1 MRRPTLPVVV
11 VDLAALLGPDGAR
24 PSAEVVSAS
33 GRTSVVRWVRCGRLQ
48 RPLPGVLVD
57 PARAGQWRTRARAAE
72 LWSGGR
78 LTGRSAL
85 HLGDVVAQPGPR
97 VHVALPP
104 SRHTAGARPEWLVL
118 HRREVV
124 TDRRRGDLPV
134 VADVAALVDAWGFAH
149 SKQGSPREVEVVR
162 GAVIGAVRRGLVDPA
177 DLVGALEVN
186 RRVPGRASLLH
197 LVELV
202 AGGSHSEFEI
212 WGLEHLLQVPGLP
225 EVTRQYALATAIGTI
240 HLDGALEQARL
251 GIELDGAA
259 YHRSPDNWA
268 RDRRRDA
275 AALALDWATL
285 RIDFRRAHD
294 DPGAAQA
301 EIAAAYWARVARIR
315 HESAVI

>member
-1 MRRPTLPVVV
+1 MV

-24 PSAEVVSAS
+24 RSAEVVGAS
-33 GRTSVVRWVRCGRLQ
+33 GRTSVVQWVRRGRLL

-57 PARAGQWRTRARAAE
+57 PARADHWRTRARAAE

-78 LTGRSAL
+78 LTGRGAL
-85 HLGDVVAQPGPR
+85 YLGDVLGQPGPR
-97 VHVALPP
+97 VHLALPT
-104 SRHTAGARPEWLVL
+104 SRHTAAARPEWLVL

-124 TDRRRGDLPV
+124 TGQQRRGLPV
-134 VADVAALVDAWGFAH
+134 VGDVAALVDAWGFAH
-149 SKQGSPREVEVVR
+149 GLLGSPREIEVVR
-162 GAVIGAVRRGLVDPA
+162 GAVIGAVRRRLVQPS
-177 DLVGALEVN
+177 DLVAALEVN
-186 RRVPGRASLLH
+186 RRVPGRAALLR

-212 WGLEHLLQVPGLP
+212 WGLEHLLRVPGLP
-225 EVTRQYALATAIGTI
+225 EVQRQYALDTAIGTI

-285 RIDFRRAHD
+285 RVDFRRGHD
-294 DPGAAQA
+294 APEAAQA
-301 EIAAAYWARVARIR
+301 EIAAAYWARVARIQR
-315 HESAVI
+315 EPAAVI